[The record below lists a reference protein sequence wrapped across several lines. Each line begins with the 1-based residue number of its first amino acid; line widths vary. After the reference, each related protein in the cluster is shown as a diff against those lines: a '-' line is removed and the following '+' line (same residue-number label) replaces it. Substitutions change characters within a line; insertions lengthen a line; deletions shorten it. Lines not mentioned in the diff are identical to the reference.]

1 MRQELQNVI
10 TPLLLNVFTSNFL
23 HIMHTYICIQKH
35 KNISFNA
42 SDRDKNHTCMNIS
55 ISWYFGTGV
64 PIKGHIIKMKLFTQ
78 IANIGVREASLT
90 SQPGAYEI
98 VP

>member
-1 MRQELQNVI
+1 
-10 TPLLLNVFTSNFL
+10 
-23 HIMHTYICIQKH
+23 
-35 KNISFNA
+35 
-42 SDRDKNHTCMNIS
+42 MNIS

-64 PIKGHIIKMKLFTQ
+64 PIKGHIIKMKLFKR

-90 SQPGAYEI
+90 SQLGAYEI